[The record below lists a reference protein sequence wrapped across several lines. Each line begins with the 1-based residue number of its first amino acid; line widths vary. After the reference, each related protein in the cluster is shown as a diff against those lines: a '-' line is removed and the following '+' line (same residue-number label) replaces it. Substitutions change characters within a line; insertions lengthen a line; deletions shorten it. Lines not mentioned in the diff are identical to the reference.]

1 MGKNYIAN
9 DCITG
14 VQGQHNIMVFIGNGF
29 DIAVL
34 KEYRKDG
41 RVSSYDQFYEY
52 LCANKEFSMDNVL
65 FKRMTK
71 DKQENKK
78 NWSDFESSI
87 VEIIKDGTD
96 THKLDADLKEMQN
109 MFLLFLNEIVDTDI
123 LLEINHDA
131 EEQKWS
137 SHAISSF
144 LGDLNESYY
153 KRMMFPKKTGHYD
166 MYNYLFVN
174 FNYTSIFD
182 NYIYLDRKQFDPHI
196 HKTVDT
202 NFRFYPNPQSY
213 HVFEDRP
220 FNNETK
226 WSSYIMTE
234 TIHPHGYQSIP
245 RSLLF
250 GIEEECYAADNDL
263 KKFNKSYWAQND
275 QKYKTYF
282 DTTEL
287 FIIYGASIGKTDGWW
302 WRNIYNSLS
311 NTESELIIYYY
322 DESGERNEEE
332 IKNIFIEACGFEEHE
347 YKDMLILDKIYVV
360 LYNDKS
366 RLKMFSLKR

>member
-78 NWSDFESSI
+78 NSSDFESSI

-144 LGDLNESYY
+144 LGDLNEGYY

-282 DTTEL
+282 DTAEL

-332 IKNIFIEACGFEEHE
+332 IKNIFIEACGFEDHE
-347 YKDMLILDKIYVV
+347 YRDMLILDKIYVV

-366 RLKMFSLKR
+366 RLKMFSLER